1 MRTYIGILFVTV
13 FAAEMNP
20 LPCRSGHD
28 GDDLGNGNGFFG
40 RGSPWSNADGKEYR
54 QRHFSDD

>member
-1 MRTYIGILFVTV
+1 MTV

-40 RGSPWSNADGKEYR
+40 AAVPGATLTVRNTGSDISQTTKLL
-54 QRHFSDD
+54 F